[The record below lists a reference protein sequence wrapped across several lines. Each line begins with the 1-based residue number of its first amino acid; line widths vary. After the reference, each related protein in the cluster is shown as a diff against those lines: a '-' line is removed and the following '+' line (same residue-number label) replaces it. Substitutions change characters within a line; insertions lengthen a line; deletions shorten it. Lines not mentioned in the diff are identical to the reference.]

1 MTTNIFAEVEEQ
13 LGEHF
18 VVAKAIVDS
27 MATKFADRHTSFTEY
42 ELQVLAWSKLKAK
55 FPYFD
60 YLKANFKAWC
70 YNLAYNQMDSYTK
83 KRLKE
88 LKVAAPVE
96 PMKPSLFDNLT
107 EEEITSVARIIVSLS
122 VKFSQKFPFLVTDDL
137 IQEGWKEVIKYQY
150 HFDPLKGKATSW
162 VYMVV
167 QDILTSFAQKEY
179 NKTQKWDDIDDHPS
193 LRLAQTTP
201 HDECRYND
209 LVQVLKTVLSPRC
222 FAFMRILEKNPR
234 ECLSTLSE
242 ELELSERDIGYLR
255 EELRITTRHVLKN
268 DS

>member
-1 MTTNIFAEVEEQ
+1 MTTNIFADMEEQ

-18 VVAKAIVDS
+18 EVAKLLIDS
-27 MATKFADRHTSFTEY
+27 MATKFADRHTSFTEH
-42 ELQVLAWSKLKAK
+42 ELQVLAWNKLKGK
-55 FPYFD
+55 FPHFD

-70 YNLAYNQMDSYTK
+70 YNQVYNQMDSYTK

-88 LKVAAPVE
+88 LKLIAPVA
-96 PMKPSLFDNLT
+96 PIKPSLFDNLT
-107 EEEITSVARIIVSLS
+107 AEETTSIARIIVSLA

-167 QDILTSFAQKEY
+167 RDILTSFAQKEY
-179 NKTQKWDDIDDHPS
+179 NKTQKWDDIDDHPT
-193 LRLAQTTP
+193 LQLAQTTP
-201 HDECRYND
+201 HDNCCYND
-209 LVQVLKTVLSPRC
+209 LVAVLKTVLSPRC
-222 FAFMRILEKNPR
+222 FAFMRMLEKNPR
-234 ECLSTLSE
+234 VCLSTLSE
-242 ELELSERDIGYLR
+242 TLELSERDIGYLR

-268 DS
+268 EN